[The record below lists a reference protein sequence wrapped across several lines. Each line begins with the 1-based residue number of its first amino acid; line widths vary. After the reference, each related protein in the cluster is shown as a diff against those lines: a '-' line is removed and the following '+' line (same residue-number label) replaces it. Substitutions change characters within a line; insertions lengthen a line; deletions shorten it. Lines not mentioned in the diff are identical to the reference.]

1 MPFYTLVG
9 SDGMVP
15 LQHPRLWRP
24 LSNQIH
30 WVFRNKSGNI
40 VFQFIL
46 KSLFFFSD
54 TVFYFCGCVYVF
66 HLLWLSKRGYVNW
79 FFKKFMFR
87 FKFFFLTYIKFR
99 SMLIVSIIVSFPC
112 LSHKMWALLIRL
124 NLFFHSCVFGWGEYF
139 MQNSDSTADQNH
151 SIRKRN
157 FYSSDS
163 NKFRV
168 NTLEFTACY
177 NITNKQYITIILYLS
192 YYFDSKMMLIR
203 ILNNI

>member
-79 FFKKFMFR
+79 FFKKLMFR
-87 FKFFFLTYIKFR
+87 FKFFLTYIKFR
-99 SMLIVSIIVSFPC
+99 SMLIVSISVSFPC

-124 NLFFHSCVFGWGEYF
+124 NLFFHSCVFDWGGYF

-151 SIRKRN
+151 SI
-157 FYSSDS
+157 YSSDS

>member
-66 HLLWLSKRGYVNW
+66 HLLWLPKRGYVNW
-79 FFKKFMFR
+79 FFKKLMFR
-87 FKFFFLTYIKFR
+87 FKFFLTNIKFR

-124 NLFFHSCVFGWGEYF
+124 NLFFHSCVFGWG
-139 MQNSDSTADQNH
+139 DILCKIATAQLIKIIPSGKGI
-151 SIRKRN
+151 SIRATQT
-157 FYSSDS
+157 SSES
-163 NKFRV
+163 
-168 NTLEFTACY
+168 
-177 NITNKQYITIILYLS
+177 IH
-192 YYFDSKMMLIR
+192 
-203 ILNNI
+203 

>member
-66 HLLWLSKRGYVNW
+66 HLLWLNW
-79 FFKKFMFR
+79 CFASN
-87 FKFFFLTYIKFR
+87 FFLTYIKFR
-99 SMLIVSIIVSFPC
+99 RMLIVSIIVSFPC
-112 LSHKMWALLIRL
+112 LSHETWALLIRL
-124 NLFFHSCVFGWGEYF
+124 NMFFHSCVFGWGGGYF

>member
-1 MPFYTLVG
+1 MEW
-9 SDGMVP
+9 S
-15 LQHPRLWRP
+15 R
-24 LSNQIH
+24 SNILGYDVHFQIKYIGFFETNP
-30 WVFRNKSGNI
+30 VT
-40 VFQFIL
+40 
-46 KSLFFFSD
+46 LFFSSFLRAYSVSVTLCFIFVD
-54 TVFYFCGCVYVF
+54 VYMFFIYYDYQREVMSTDF
-66 HLLWLSKRGYVNW
+66 LRNW
-79 FFKKFMFR
+79 SFASN
-87 FKFFFLTYIKFR
+87 FFLTYIKFR

-112 LSHKMWALLIRL
+112 LSHEMWALLIRL
-124 NLFFHSCVFGWGEYF
+124 NLFFHSCVFGWGGGYF

-168 NTLEFTACY
+168 NTLELTACY

>member
-1 MPFYTLVG
+1 MEW
-9 SDGMVP
+9 S
-15 LQHPRLWRP
+15 R
-24 LSNQIH
+24 SNILGYDVHFQIKYIGFFETNP
-30 WVFRNKSGNI
+30 VT
-40 VFQFIL
+40 
-46 KSLFFFSD
+46 LFFSVFLRAYSFSVTLCFIFVD
-54 TVFYFCGCVYVF
+54 VYMFFIYYDYQREVMSTDF
-66 HLLWLSKRGYVNW
+66 LRNW
-79 FFKKFMFR
+79 CFASN
-87 FKFFFLTYIKFR
+87 FFLTYIKFR

-139 MQNSDSTADQNH
+139 MQNSDSKADQNH

>member
-1 MPFYTLVG
+1 MEW
-9 SDGMVP
+9 S
-15 LQHPRLWRP
+15 R
-24 LSNQIH
+24 SNILGYDVHFQIKYIGFFETNP
-30 WVFRNKSGNI
+30 VT
-40 VFQFIL
+40 
-46 KSLFFFSD
+46 LFFSSFLRAYSFSVTLCFIFVD
-54 TVFYFCGCVYVF
+54 VYMFFIYYDYQREVMSTDF
-66 HLLWLSKRGYVNW
+66 LRNW
-79 FFKKFMFR
+79 CFASN
-87 FKFFFLTYIKFR
+87 FFLTYIKFR

-124 NLFFHSCVFGWGEYF
+124 NLFFHSCVFGWGRNIFY

>member
-40 VFQFIL
+40 VFQFIF

-66 HLLWLSKRGYVNW
+66 HLLWLSRNW
-79 FFKKFMFR
+79 CFDSN
-87 FKFFFLTYIKFR
+87 FFLTYIKFR

-112 LSHKMWALLIRL
+112 LSHEMWALLIRL
-124 NLFFHSCVFGWGEYF
+124 NLFFHSCVFGWGGYF

>member
-1 MPFYTLVG
+1 MEW
-9 SDGMVP
+9 S
-15 LQHPRLWRP
+15 R
-24 LSNQIH
+24 SNILGYDVHFQIKYIGFFETNP
-30 WVFRNKSGNI
+30 VT
-40 VFQFIL
+40 
-46 KSLFFFSD
+46 LFFSSFLRAYSFSV
-54 TVFYFCGCVYVF
+54 TLFYFCGCVYVF
-66 HLLWLSKRGYVNW
+66 HLIWLSKRGYVKLI
-79 FFKKFMFR
+79 FKKLMFR
-87 FKFFFLTYIKFR
+87 FKFLIYIKFR

-112 LSHKMWALLIRL
+112 LSHEMWALLIRL
-124 NLFFHSCVFGWGEYF
+124 NLFFHICVFGWGGYF

>member
-1 MPFYTLVG
+1 MEW
-9 SDGMVP
+9 S
-15 LQHPRLWRP
+15 R
-24 LSNQIH
+24 SNILGYDVHFQIKYIGFFETNP
-30 WVFRNKSGNI
+30 VT
-40 VFQFIL
+40 
-46 KSLFFFSD
+46 LFFSSFLRANSFSVTLCFIFVD
-54 TVFYFCGCVYVF
+54 VYMFFIYYDYQREVMSTDF
-66 HLLWLSKRGYVNW
+66 LRNW
-79 FFKKFMFR
+79 CFASN
-87 FKFFFLTYIKFR
+87 FFLTYIKFR
-99 SMLIVSIIVSFPC
+99 RMLIVSIIVSFPC

-124 NLFFHSCVFGWGEYF
+124 NLFFHSCVFGWGGYF

-168 NTLEFTACY
+168 NTLELTACY

-203 ILNNI
+203 ILSNI

>member
-79 FFKKFMFR
+79 FFKKLMFR
-87 FKFFFLTYIKFR
+87 FKFFFNIHKVQKYADCFYHCVLPLSI
-99 SMLIVSIIVSFPC
+99 SWNVSLVDKAEFVVSQLC
-112 LSHKMWALLIRL
+112 IWL
-124 NLFFHSCVFGWGEYF
+124 GEGYF

-157 FYSSDS
+157 FYSSDT
-163 NKFRV
+163 NKFRA
-168 NTLEFTACY
+168 NTLECTACY

>member
-1 MPFYTLVG
+1 MEW
-9 SDGMVP
+9 S
-15 LQHPRLWRP
+15 R
-24 LSNQIH
+24 SNILGYDVHFQIKYIGFFETNP
-30 WVFRNKSGNI
+30 VT
-40 VFQFIL
+40 
-46 KSLFFFSD
+46 LFFSSFLRAYSFSVTLCFIFVD
-54 TVFYFCGCVYVF
+54 VYMFFIYYDYQREVMSTDF
-66 HLLWLSKRGYVNW
+66 LRNW
-79 FFKKFMFR
+79 CFASS
-87 FKFFFLTYIKFR
+87 FFLTYIKFR

-124 NLFFHSCVFGWGEYF
+124 KLCIWLGGYF

-163 NKFRV
+163 NNFRV

>member
-1 MPFYTLVG
+1 MEW
-9 SDGMVP
+9 S
-15 LQHPRLWRP
+15 R
-24 LSNQIH
+24 SNILGYDVHFQIKYIGFFETNP
-30 WVFRNKSGNI
+30 VT
-40 VFQFIL
+40 
-46 KSLFFFSD
+46 LFFSSFLRAYSFSV
-54 TVFYFCGCVYVF
+54 TLFYFCGCVYVF
-66 HLLWLSKRGYVNW
+66 HLIWLSKRGYVKLI
-79 FFKKFMFR
+79 FKKLMFR
-87 FKFFFLTYIKFR
+87 FKFFLTYIKFR

-124 NLFFHSCVFGWGEYF
+124 NLFFHSCVFGWGGYF

>member
-1 MPFYTLVG
+1 MQYYIRIELCLQLMPFYTLVG

-79 FFKKFMFR
+79 CFKKLMFR
-87 FKFFFLTYIKFR
+87 FNFFLNIHKVQTYADCFYHCVLPLSI
-99 SMLIVSIIVSFPC
+99 SWNVSLVDKAEF
-112 LSHKMWALLIRL
+112 
-124 NLFFHSCVFGWGEYF
+124 VF
-139 MQNSDSTADQNH
+139 S
-151 SIRKRN
+151 
-157 FYSSDS
+157 
-163 NKFRV
+163 
-168 NTLEFTACY
+168 
-177 NITNKQYITIILYLS
+177 
-192 YYFDSKMMLIR
+192 
-203 ILNNI
+203 